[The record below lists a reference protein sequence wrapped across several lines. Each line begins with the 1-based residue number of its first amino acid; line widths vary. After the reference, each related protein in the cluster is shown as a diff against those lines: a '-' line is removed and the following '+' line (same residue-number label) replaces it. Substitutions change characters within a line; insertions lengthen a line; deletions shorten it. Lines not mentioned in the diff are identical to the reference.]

1 MFTVK
6 PSSSLPPPPAVLTPV
21 NPSLKTDATL
31 PTPHSSSLAIPLSM
45 VSFENVNV
53 DSSPTWV
60 GADFWKNIP
69 LFSIVSGPNGSGKTH
84 LLSHIRAELKRQ
96 GQAVTCLCKF
106 STPVL
111 NQKESRYQDTFIDA
125 PIKPDRS
132 YYPIEYPNLV
142 TKEEKAFVIETI
154 RKVFQQ
160 KLAKVPVDPSI
171 AEKLLFIASGFYETY
186 HHYALESIQD
196 DVIWKYYTRPYINQ
210 LPKDENAFIVL
221 HHIFENY
228 ISRCQNLKHVYRD
241 ITFYSELTSIYES
254 REYVHEK
261 KQSSIPFAAY
271 VKNKEN
277 LDFLLNYAV
286 RKNIG
291 KSPWE
296 EINALFKDNGLD
308 LQIVYEQNRTTTSNL
323 KKLNN
328 LFFTRNTGPIEA
340 EQLSSGEKL
349 ILEMLSWQFYIAGLS
364 NSEEKKV
371 EVKKVDMLLL
381 DEPDRHFD
389 PQLIKLFMACLR
401 YMSEKHGVQVIMT
414 THRTD
419 TLTLAPEGS
428 IFTIKR
434 DHNNRASIIPTHRL
448 NALFKLTPNSRLF
461 THFHLKVYTESLND
475 AWFYGWVYAY
485 VLNLSRIQ
493 RKGMK
498 KTAEN
503 KAKTLSERVQLD
515 FYSLAL
521 DKKGGSGG
529 CAIIPIT
536 VQRDII
542 ALENLRQYGGITP
555 NLYDSKITYPLGL
568 IDADTDLNAAQMV
581 SYSTRIKEVHP
592 ATQAQLFFTSR
603 SSLEN
608 YLYDP
613 VFLFSLLNR
622 VEIEAWFA
630 KDAQCMQH
638 ALACQQA
645 LTMPLDA
652 ENELIQSALDGYF
665 RYFLEKFVAS
675 RVMSGKHSEVKKSS
689 RVNYHQLYG
698 YLQFDHMVSSSSNTQ
713 TISPT
718 KAKIDQKGSKKST
731 GIEMINILETLAVD
745 LGLVL
750 NDYPSEEEQKIAIID
765 RLMQAQSKA
774 IDILSVGGKKSHR
787 IQYPGFFIYTHGH
800 TLEDF
805 VQKVF
810 SNNANLEGCR
820 FKEWMMNKIATIPA
834 PLNLPMDLVN
844 VIFKL
849 NARARAQ
856 LNAIIKP
863 NSQGLTS

>member
-1 MFTVK
+1 MFIAR
-6 PSSSLPPPPAVLTPV
+6 PSSSLPPPPASFTTVSSPLDT
-21 NPSLKTDATL
+21 NAT
-31 PTPHSSSLAIPLSM
+31 TSSPQRLSLAIPLSM

-53 DSSPTWV
+53 DISPTWV
-60 GADFWKNIP
+60 GANFWKNIP

-106 STPVL
+106 SNPVR
-111 NQKESRYQDTFIDA
+111 NQAESRYQDTFLDA
-125 PIKPDRS
+125 PIQSDRA
-132 YYPIEYPNLV
+132 YYPIEYPELV
-142 TKEEKAFVIETI
+142 TEEEKALVVAAI
-154 RKVFQQ
+154 RRVFQQ
-160 KLAKVPVDPSI
+160 KLAKVPVDPPV
-171 AEKLLFIASGFYETY
+171 AEKLLFIASGFYERY
-186 HHYALESIQD
+186 HQHALGSIQD
-196 DVIWKYYTRPYINQ
+196 DVIWQYYTRPYINQ
-210 LPKDENAFIVL
+210 PPKNENAFTVL

-228 ISRCQNLKHVYRD
+228 IGRCQNIRCVYRD
-241 ITFYSELTSIYES
+241 ITFHSELTSIYES
-254 REYVHEK
+254 QEYVHEN
-261 KQSSIPFAAY
+261 KQPPITFAAY

-308 LQIVYEQNRTTTSNL
+308 LQIVYQQNREGTSSL
-323 KKLNN
+323 TKLNN
-328 LFFTRNTGPIEA
+328 LFFTRHTGPIEA

-349 ILEMLSWQFYIAGLS
+349 ILEMLSWQFYTSGLS

-371 EVKKVDMLLL
+371 DVKKVDMLLL

-414 THRTD
+414 THRID

-434 DHNNRASIIPTHRL
+434 DHTNRASLIPSHRL
-448 NALFKLTPNSRLF
+448 NALFKLTPNLRTF
-461 THFHLKVYTESLND
+461 TNFHIKVYTESLDD
-475 AWFYGWVYAY
+475 ATFYGRVYTHL
-485 VLNLSRIQ
+485 LNLSMVK
-493 RKGMK
+493 RKEIK

-503 KAKTLSERVQLD
+503 KAATLSQRFQLN

-529 CAIIPIT
+529 CALIPIT
-536 VQRDII
+536 VQRDIV
-542 ALENLRQYGGITP
+542 ALENLRRYAGITP
-555 NLYDSKITYPLGL
+555 TLYDSRITYPLGL
-568 IDADTDLNAAQMV
+568 IDADTDLDAAQMV

-592 ATQAQLFFTSR
+592 DTQAQLFFTSR

-613 VFLFSLLNR
+613 VFLFSLLNK
-622 VEIEAWFA
+622 VEIEAWFI
-630 KDAQCMQH
+630 KDAQYTQQVM
-638 ALACQQA
+638 ACQQA
-645 LTMPLDA
+645 LTMQLDA
-652 ENELIQSALDGYF
+652 KNEPVQSALDGYF
-665 RYFLEKFVAS
+665 RYFLEKFVAN
-675 RVMSGKHSEVKKSS
+675 RVMSITGSEAKKTSK
-689 RVNYHQLYG
+689 VNYNQLYG
-698 YLQFDHMVSSSSNTQ
+698 YLQFDHMASSSSNSQ
-713 TISPT
+713 AILPT
-718 KAKIDQKGSKKST
+718 KAKTDQKGSKKSA
-731 GIEMINILETLAVD
+731 GIELIGILETLATD

-750 NDYPSEEEQKIAIID
+750 SDYSSEEDQKTAIVD

-774 IDILSVGGKKSHR
+774 IDILSVGGKKSHAV
-787 IQYPGFFIYTHGH
+787 QYPGFFIYTHGH

-805 VQKVF
+805 IQKLF
-810 SNNANLEGCR
+810 SRPADLEGNR
-820 FKEWMMNKIATIPA
+820 FKEWIMNKIAISPE

-844 VIFKL
+844 VILQL

-856 LNAIIKP
+856 ANAVIKP
-863 NSQGLTS
+863 ECRA